1 MSNRGA
7 SQKRYWKEEAETSME
22 HVIVALKKGEGR
34 AFKAGGLWIYDN
46 EIASLPFSAIT
57 Q

>member
-22 HVIVALKKGEGR
+22 HVIVILKKGEGR

-46 EIASLPFSAIT
+46 EIAILPFSAIT